1 MSNPN
6 SNQVAETFTLSPLEV
21 ARREARQLDLFSL
34 VDESSDPAS
43 PIKYSNFIGD
53 IHLIPRFVRGQNP
66 PTPIH
71 QLPSTFSSQIS
82 NAYSI
87 NGYSLLCTVKAATI
101 KRKVKGVETEFF
113 AFPGDREE
121 IIERALF
128 ALASNKGMTKRT
140 LPNSAPRYGVEFSLY
155 EIREELIKINKTRS
169 YDTIREALIV
179 MRDSRCIISA
189 MDDNGKTVHL
199 THNIFSG
206 AALEQSGT
214 GRSRDRCFV
223 SFSDYVVE
231 QIRGLNYRQ
240 YRFDQVESHK
250 ATLARFIHTYLC
262 WNWRNAAAGATYAL
276 DLELVMSSYGNS
288 KITTRVKQRDFRAA
302 LKILVEN
309 GDITHV
315 PFYKDGKYTVKAT
328 KQLAE
333 SIHLSMQKKKGIAT
347 LSNSIMEG
355 KVVELPPRRQID
367 SKLA

>member
-1 MSNPN
+1 MTNGSDNPAN
-6 SNQVAETFTLSPLEV
+6 EDPSLPPLEL
-21 ARREARQLDLFSL
+21 ARREAMQLDLFSL
-34 VDESSDPAS
+34 IDESADSTS

-66 PTPIH
+66 HTPIH
-71 QLPSTFSSQIS
+71 KLPASFSSQIS
-82 NAYSI
+82 NVYSI

-101 KRKVKGVETEFF
+101 KKKVDAVETEFF

-128 ALASNKGMTKRT
+128 AIASNKGMTKRT
-140 LPNSAPRYGVEFSLY
+140 LPNSEPRYGVEFSLY
-155 EIREELIKINKTRS
+155 EIREELVKINKSKS
-169 YDTIREALIV
+169 YDKIREALII

-189 MDDNGKTVHL
+189 KNNQGKTVHL

-262 WNWRNAAAGATYAL
+262 WNWKNAAAGATYGL
-276 DLELVMSSYGNS
+276 DIEILMSAYGKS
-288 KITTRVKQRDFRAA
+288 QISTRVKQRDLREA
-302 LKILVEN
+302 LKILVDN
-309 GDITHV
+309 GDVTHV
-315 PFYKDGKYTVKAT
+315 PFFKNGKYNVKAT
-328 KQLAE
+328 KQLAD
-333 SIHLSMQKKKGIAT
+333 SIHLSMQKKKGINM
-347 LSNSIMEG
+347 LSERIMDG
-355 KVVELPPRRQID
+355 QLVELPPRRQLT
-367 SKLA
+367 KQQL

>member
-1 MSNPN
+1 MSNSN
-6 SNQVAETFTLSPLEV
+6 SNAEEADFALSPIEV

-34 VDESSDPAS
+34 IDEPSDPAS

-87 NGYSLLCTVKAATI
+87 NGYSLLCTVQAATI
-101 KRKVKGVETEFF
+101 KRKVKGVETEYF

-121 IIERALF
+121 IVERALF

-140 LPNSAPRYGVEFSLY
+140 LPNSEPRYGVEFSLY
-155 EIREELIKINKTRS
+155 EIREELRKINKTRS

-179 MRDSRCIISA
+179 MRDSRCLISA
-189 MDDNGKTVHL
+189 KDNNGKTVHL

-206 AALEQSGT
+206 AALEQSGS
-214 GRSRDRCFV
+214 GRQRDRCFV

-231 QIRGLNYRQ
+231 QIRDLNYRQ

-250 ATLARFIHTYLC
+250 AGLARFIHTYLC
-262 WNWRNAAAGATYAL
+262 WNWRNAAAGATYGL
-276 DLELVMSSYGNS
+276 DLELVMSAYGNS
-288 KITTRVKQRDFRAA
+288 KLVKRVKQRDFRAA
-302 LKILVEN
+302 LTILVEN

-315 PFYKDGKYTVKAT
+315 PLYKDGKYTVKAT
-328 KQLAE
+328 KQLAD
-333 SIHLSMQKKKGIAT
+333 SIHQSMQKKKGIAT
-347 LSNSIMEG
+347 LSNSIMDG